1 MRVRYFPH
9 THVSDAL
16 ADDLKHLFDEVA
28 VIVASPDDPVPG
40 GLTALGPSPEEARKL
55 SALLADW
62 RRFSG
67 LHQEGVATYA
77 MGLGRRVDPLDELLT
92 SQIKSELLRQVEG
105 GPAQDEGAD
114 AQTAARAL
122 LSLAAEY
129 DLRSRELQRD
139 LAEIDKMQQDLL
151 DALKGDVPELTESPC
166 LSETSGDVKM
176 LKRLSAWSTLFV
188 GEEGPCRDRVFVT
201 DSREAIELVEE
212 YGCSLE
218 EVGVLRQGRLSGEI
232 LEKLLAGES
241 LGSAV
246 CVGDVTGDEPVTVR
260 IFITG
265 SEHPYNVFNGFIQ
278 GAGVSSVEYQGEDV
292 EIKGNVLF
300 VLLEQVSPG

>member
-16 ADDLKHLFDEVA
+16 ADDLKRLFDEVA
-28 VIVASPDDPVPG
+28 VIVASQEDPLPS
-40 GLTALGPSPEEARKL
+40 GLTALGPSPEEAERL

-62 RRFSG
+62 RRFGG

-105 GPAQDEGAD
+105 GQAQGEGFA

-129 DLRSRELQRD
+129 DLRSRDLQQD
-139 LAEIDKMQQDLL
+139 LAEIDKMQQELL
-151 DALKGDVPELTESPC
+151 DTLKGEVPELSDSPG
-166 LSETSGDVKM
+166 LEDQSGEVKM
-176 LKRLSAWSTLFV
+176 LKRLSAWATLFV
-188 GEEGPCRDRVFVT
+188 GEEGACRDRVFVT
-201 DSREAIELVEE
+201 DSREALELVEE
-212 YGCSLE
+212 YGCPLR
-218 EVGVLRQGRLSGEI
+218 EVGVLQRDHLPCDI
-232 LEKLLAGES
+232 LEKLLAGEP
-241 LGSAV
+241 LESAV
-246 CVGDVTGDEPVTVR
+246 GQGDVTGDGPVTVR

-265 SEHPYNVFNGFIQ
+265 SEHPYNVFNEFIQ
-278 GAGVSSVEYQGEDV
+278 GANVSSVKYQDKDT
-292 EIKGNVLF
+292 EITGNILF
-300 VLLEQVSPG
+300 VLLG